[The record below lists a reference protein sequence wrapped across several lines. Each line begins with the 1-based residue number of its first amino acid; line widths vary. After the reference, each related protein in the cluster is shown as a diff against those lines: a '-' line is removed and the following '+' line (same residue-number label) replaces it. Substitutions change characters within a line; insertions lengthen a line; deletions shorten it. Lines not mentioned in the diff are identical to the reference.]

1 MPITTREQL
10 DLAHGVSCWIKQN
23 PHLHDQT
30 SFRTA
35 TKDGVAH
42 CIAGVVVALTP
53 GTRFDDCNCCATTV
67 DGAVDIS
74 DFAQERL
81 GLNWGEAFDLF
92 FEYSNDTARAYLDQ
106 LIADG
111 SAYLATV

>member
-10 DLAHGVSCWIKQN
+10 DLAHGVSGWIKQN
-23 PHLHDQT
+23 PHLHNQT
-30 SFRTA
+30 TYQSETE
-35 TKDGVAH
+35 DGVAH
-42 CIAGVVVALTP
+42 CIAGIVVVLTP
-53 GTRFDDCNCCATTV
+53 GARFDYCDCCVTTAG
-67 DGAVDIS
+67 GAVDIS

-81 GLNWGEAFDLF
+81 GLHEQEAFDLF